1 MVQVLLAAQHGRGEV
16 LKLLA
21 KAGADLDVRSSP
33 AATHSH
39 ALCLLLWKALQKG
52 GPLACLIEAPWL
64 VNDGHGA

>member
-1 MVQVLLAAQHGRGEV
+1 MVQVLLAAQHGQGEV

-39 ALCLLLWKALQKG
+39 ALCLLLWKKHCTPGRPSRLSY
-52 GPLACLIEAPWL
+52 
-64 VNDGHGA
+64 